1 MDTKEQF
8 LGDLGCTSLFVIPPF
23 VDWAVLVVELNEIS
37 FQWQLCMLFQHFS
50 CQEPTSYLNFLP
62 HDLFSCGQKYL
73 PFCLRE
79 VWVVTACLTL
89 VKATAQ
95 RFTWRTVGPD
105 MEKDFYRL
113 QADLYFYARTKVS
126 SPLSFQNFHHSK
138 HEVWQWWPS
147 FDCQLAKVSGALN
160 TRAWRPMTMEI

>member
-1 MDTKEQF
+1 
-8 LGDLGCTSLFVIPPF
+8 
-23 VDWAVLVVELNEIS
+23 
-37 FQWQLCMLFQHFS
+37 MLFQHFS
-50 CQEPTSYLNFLP
+50 CQESTSYLIFLP
-62 HDLFSCGQKYL
+62 NDLIVCGQKYL

-126 SPLSFQNFHHSK
+126 SPLSFQNIHHS
-138 HEVWQWWPS
+138 
-147 FDCQLAKVSGALN
+147 
-160 TRAWRPMTMEI
+160 

>member
-1 MDTKEQF
+1 MTWDVPLF
-8 LGDLGCTSLFVIPPF
+8 LSFHCLWTGLCWLLNLMKILFMTIIHGNSTFLLSRTHFIFIFLPNDLFV
-23 VDWAVLVVELNEIS
+23 
-37 FQWQLCMLFQHFS
+37 
-50 CQEPTSYLNFLP
+50 
-62 HDLFSCGQKYL
+62 CGQKYL

-126 SPLSFQNFHHSK
+126 SPLMFQNFHH
-138 HEVWQWWPS
+138 
-147 FDCQLAKVSGALN
+147 F
-160 TRAWRPMTMEI
+160 